1 MKINYV
7 DKLDK
12 YPHQRGFI
20 RVDQVWN
27 EIMDCIR
34 VLQDIIDR
42 HPDSPV
48 GEHPTVDMA
57 RAVIEPLKAK
67 VNAL

>member
-12 YPHQRGFI
+12 YPRQRGFI

-48 GEHPTVDMA
+48 GEHPAVDMA
-57 RAVIEPLKAK
+57 KAVIEPLKAK